1 TKYYEDR
8 DVFHC
13 LENSESDDCV
23 DPSVADLKL
32 DDLDSVTTLGVG
44 GFGKV
49 DLVRVKHNRSLV
61 FALKSCSKAF
71 VRSTRQEQHIN
82 NERIVQRV
90 ASKHQFVIKL
100 YRTFKDDHNVYFL
113 LEAALGGELWTLLRH
128 RGAFEEL
135 SARFY
140 IGCVVEAL
148 RYLHC
153 HQIIYRDLKPE
164 NCILDKT
171 GYLKITDFG
180 FSKIL
185 TGGEKTWTFCGTP
198 EYVAPEIILNK
209 GHDQAVDFWS
219 IGILLYE
226 LLTGMPPFT
235 SPDPLKTYNIIL
247 RGFDAIGFEEAIFS
261 KNCVN
266 LIRRLCKENP
276 SERIGVQK
284 NGYSDLKSHKWFS
297 GFDWDQLIRRQIKPP
312 IVPRLNSATDTHYF
326 DVTPDQTLK
335 EAEFDIKDGAIDL
348 DIDCDK
354 SWDKYF

>member
-1 TKYYEDR
+1 
-8 DVFHC
+8 
-13 LENSESDDCV
+13 
-23 DPSVADLKL
+23 
-32 DDLDSVTTLGVG
+32 
-44 GFGKV
+44 
-49 DLVRVKHNRSLV
+49 
-61 FALKSCSKAF
+61 LKSCAKAF

-90 ASKHQFVIKL
+90 ASRHQFVVKL
-100 YRTFKDDHNVYFL
+100 YRTFKDDQSVYFL

-128 RGAFEEL
+128 RGAFEEI

-140 IGCVVEAL
+140 VGCVVEAL
-148 RYLHC
+148 QYLHS

-164 NCILDKT
+164 NCLLDQT

-180 FSKIL
+180 FSKL
-185 TGGEKTWTFCGTP
+185 LCAGEKTWTFCGTP

-284 NGYSDLKSHKWFS
+284 NGYSELKSHKWFS
-297 GFDWDQLIRRQIKPP
+297 GFDWDQLIRRAIKPP
-312 IVPRLNSATDTHYF
+312 IVPRLNSSTDTHYF

-335 EAEFDIKDGAIDL
+335 EA
-348 DIDCDK
+348 
-354 SWDKYF
+354 